1 MAYNAA
7 MTRLMILAATA
18 LPLIVSPVTADA
30 RCIMSYCKDGA
41 ASTLAPAPATS
52 WAITNTSRQ
61 RLGDVYN
68 PGHGR
73 RLQLRDNDRR
83 IIGYIERDGT
93 VTNRHRQKVGTDEP
107 SD

>member
-1 MAYNAA
+1 MGKL
-7 MTRLMILAATA
+7 TPLILAA
-18 LPLIVSPVTADA
+18 LPLAVILATSPTST

-41 ASTLAPAPATS
+41 ATASTPAPATS
-52 WAITNTSRQ
+52 WAITNENRQ

-83 IIGYIERDGT
+83 IRGYIERDGDIT
-93 VTNRHRQKVGTDEP
+93 DKRRRKVGEIENLIGNPD
-107 SD
+107 

>member
-1 MAYNAA
+1 M
-7 MTRLMILAATA
+7 RVFILTA
-18 LPLIVSPVTADA
+18 FAVVLASPEASA
-30 RCIMSYCKDGA
+30 RCIMSYCKDSST
-41 ASTLAPAPATS
+41 ASTPAPSTS

-73 RLQLRDNDRR
+73 RVQIRDTSRR

-93 VTNRHRQKVGTDEP
+93 VTNISRQRIGTIELD
-107 SD
+107 